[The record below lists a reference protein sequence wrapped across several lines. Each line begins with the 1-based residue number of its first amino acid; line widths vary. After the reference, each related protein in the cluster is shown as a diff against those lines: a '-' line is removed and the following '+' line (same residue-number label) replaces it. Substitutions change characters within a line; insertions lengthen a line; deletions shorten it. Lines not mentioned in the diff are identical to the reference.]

1 MTMKAKYHI
10 SKKDYVASGRLYAR
24 PTVKVVIVSVMVFAV
39 LLVVAVY
46 APPAVSAPI
55 VGGLIGWIV
64 FFLAVQFFVSPYLL
78 GRHYD
83 KYKAMHEEFTV
94 ELREEGVSFSSRDGE
109 GLLRWDA
116 IHKWR
121 QNDRYVIIF
130 SMPRLY
136 YVVPKSIS
144 ESGFDIPA
152 LVAALNQTM
161 PESK

>member
-1 MTMKAKYHI
+1 
-10 SKKDYVASGRLYAR
+10 
-24 PTVKVVIVSVMVFAV
+24 
-39 LLVVAVY
+39 
-46 APPAVSAPI
+46 
-55 VGGLIGWIV
+55 
-64 FFLAVQFFVSPYLL
+64 
-78 GRHYD
+78 
-83 KYKAMHEEFTV
+83 MHQEFTV

-144 ESGFDIPA
+144 ESGFNIPA